1 MTLAGVVSDGAADEQ
16 AAPKTLQIPAE
27 VKPIQAASSGPTQR
41 VASAEG
47 PVTARWAGTQT
58 HGIGERKGWRSQAPR
73 DKTNSP
79 AKVATERL
87 YTATRISDSER
98 DAAANLRSFV
108 RPASQLTPVDPF
120 DNPFGDKPTS
130 DEGPSILTGQPAP
143 SEAQAAETQAAELEA
158 SSKPA
163 TEADGEPVAAP
174 PRAPSP
180 RPAAPYAEFGGDAAS
195 NREFNGRYCGDETDN
210 CEVYRD
216 FVRSLPITDISP
228 DITPRNT
235 LALLDGGPDLE
246 YEEELEMELAKSP
259 ERAFHSRQ
267 GEVLAEGRLSNFV
280 NGRVW
285 ITGPDG
291 QVVKVPLSDLSD
303 SDLCFVSAWWSLPTE
318 CAVGDEPFQGRA
330 WDGTTFTWKASGVCH
345 KPLYFEE
352 PQLERYGHSLGPIKQ
367 PLVSGAHFFLNV
379 AALPYKMGIHPPHE
393 CQYPLGYYRPGSCA
407 PWLVPPIPLSIRGGL
422 LAAGFYTGAAFFI
435 P

>member
-1 MTLAGVVSDGAADEQ
+1 MALFATVAGAVTEGAGEEPAP
-16 AAPKTLQIPAE
+16 PKTLQLPA
-27 VKPIQAASSGPTQR
+27 VTRPIQAASSGPTQG
-41 VASAEG
+41 VSSSAG

-58 HGIGERKGWRSQAPR
+58 HGIGERKGWRSQLPSQ
-73 DKTNSP
+73 KTNGV
-79 AKVATERL
+79 AKVPTQRIHA
-87 YTATRISDSER
+87 ASRISDSDR
-98 DAAANLRSFV
+98 DAAASLRSFV

-130 DEGPSILTGQPAP
+130 DEGPSILTGQPTP
-143 SEAQAAETQAAELEA
+143 VETRVVEPEA
-158 SSKPA
+158 SSKLA
-163 TEADGEPVAAP
+163 TEADGESAP
-174 PRAPSP
+174 APLRAPSP
-180 RPAAPYAEFGGDAAS
+180 RPAAPYAEFSGDTAS
-195 NREFNGRYCGDETDN
+195 TREFNGRDCSDETEN
-210 CEVYRD
+210 CEEYRD
-216 FVRSLPITDISP
+216 FVRNLPITDISP

-246 YEEELEMELAKSP
+246 YEEELELELAKSP
-259 ERAFHSRQ
+259 PREFHNRL
-267 GEVLAEGRLSNFV
+267 GEVLVEGRLSNYI

-285 ITGPDG
+285 ITGTDG
-291 QVVKVPLSDLSD
+291 KVVKVPYSDLSD
-303 SDLCFVSAWWSLPTE
+303 KDLCFVGDWWSLPTE
-318 CAVGDEPFQGRA
+318 CALGDEQFRGRA

-422 LAAGFYTGAAFFI
+422 LAAGFYTGAAYFI